1 MNRVIK
7 GLCVALI
14 SGMMLFG
21 IEAYAEEAK
30 TVSVYTDGTQID
42 FDVEPQI
49 INDRTMVPMRA
60 IFEAIGAEV
69 NWDDSTKTAVSE
81 KDGDVVKIS
90 IGEYRIIKNDEEIA
104 IDVPAQIVDSRT
116 LVPVRAIAESF
127 DCEVFWDDAERIVR
141 VVTVKLPEPVLTA
154 ADETIV
160 LKINDYEISQAEYAL
175 LSNVF
180 SMIGTVSEEEILDYI
195 KYYYAILTY
204 ADNNDIALVETDKDF
219 INKGI
224 YDLMTTEEYQS
235 EIELLK
241 TTDAAMMK
249 FLYDSE
255 LIELAQSTFF
265 DFADD
270 LLLEYARS
278 SYVRIKHILVETEE
292 EAEEILSELKA
303 GASFEELAKEKS
315 LDNTDVE
322 IGYIFGH
329 DVMVEE
335 VENAAYDLEEGEI
348 SDIVESFYGYH
359 IIKRYPLSEISDEY
373 LLENLYDEMLYD
385 VNYAYYLNSLN
396 EILDSM
402 TVTKL

>member
-14 SGMMLFG
+14 SGMTLFG

-127 DCEVFWDDAERIVR
+127 DCEVFWDDTERIVR

-180 SMIGTVSEEEILDYI
+180 LMIGTVSEEEILDYI

-255 LIELAQSTFF
+255 LIELAQSAFF
-265 DFADD
+265 DFTDD

-315 LDNTDVE
+315 LDNMDVE

-348 SDIVESFYGYH
+348 SDIVESLYGYH

-373 LLENLYDEMLYD
+373 LLENLYDEMLYYI
-385 VNYAYYLNSLN
+385 NYTYYLNSLN

>member
-127 DCEVFWDDAERIVR
+127 DCEVFWDDTERIVR

-180 SMIGTVSEEEILDYI
+180 LMIGTVSEEEILDYI

-255 LIELAQSTFF
+255 LIELAQSAFF
-265 DFADD
+265 DFTDD

-315 LDNTDVE
+315 LDNMDVE

-348 SDIVESFYGYH
+348 SDIVESLYGYH

-385 VNYAYYLNSLN
+385 INYTYYLNSLN

>member
-180 SMIGTVSEEEILDYI
+180 LMIGTVSEEEILDYI

-235 EIELLK
+235 EIELLN

-255 LIELAQSTFF
+255 LIELAQSAFF
-265 DFADD
+265 DFTDD

-315 LDNTDVE
+315 LDNMDVE

-348 SDIVESFYGYH
+348 SDIVESLYGYH

-385 VNYAYYLNSLN
+385 INYAYYLNSLN